1 MHIPSQNHESGGQK
15 HHSRP
20 SILPSQLYMTIPRF
34 TLESGQTLRNVV
46 VAFTFHGLL
55 NRRGDNAVVICH
67 ALSGNAAI
75 EEWWPTLMSGSNP
88 ALDPNQYCIICCN
101 VLGSPYG
108 SSSPLTYRD
117 ANAKAKDC
125 YGPSFPATTIRDDVR
140 AHRYVLDILGV
151 KSLHCVIGPSMG
163 GMTALEWALLYG
175 QDYVRSLVL
184 VATAAKQGAWQIAC
198 NENQRT
204 SIRCDKN
211 YRDGWYSHDKRPEA
225 GLAAARMAALM
236 TYRSYGSFEER
247 FGRRKR
253 TAPRQIKSA
262 ENGTAK
268 GCFGPKTTN
277 AVTVSVSRV
286 EEEGEKSEDEAKL
299 SRDALPQFSVQS
311 YLQYHGDK
319 FNARFDANCYVHIL
333 DKMDT
338 HDVSRGRCAPD
349 LTGEDGAIGRAL
361 ARIRQPTLVVGV
373 PSDILYPIQEQQ
385 ILFEN
390 IPNTVLG
397 VIESRDGH
405 DAFLIET
412 EQLDGLVRDFFGKL
426 RALEL
431 EAEARTRLESSQN
444 SVILWASSF

>member
-1 MHIPSQNHESGGQK
+1 
-15 HHSRP
+15 
-20 SILPSQLYMTIPRF
+20 
-34 TLESGQTLRNVV
+34 
-46 VAFTFHGLL
+46 
-55 NRRGDNAVVICH
+55 
-67 ALSGNAAI
+67 
-75 EEWWPTLMSGSNP
+75 
-88 ALDPNQYCIICCN
+88 
-101 VLGSPYG
+101 
-108 SSSPLTYRD
+108 
-117 ANAKAKDC
+117 
-125 YGPSFPATTIRDDVR
+125 
-140 AHRYVLDILGV
+140 
-151 KSLHCVIGPSMG
+151 MG

-198 NENQRT
+198 NENQRS

-211 YRDGWYSHDKRPEA
+211 YRDGWYSDEQRPEA

-236 TYRSYGSFEER
+236 TYRSYSSFEER

-253 TAPRQIKSA
+253 MAPRRIKSNT
-262 ENGTAK
+262 ETRPAK
-268 GCFGPKTTN
+268 GCFGSKPTEVT
-277 AVTVSVSRV
+277 TVSVSPLNGEGDDD
-286 EEEGEKSEDEAKL
+286 EEKATVDE
-299 SRDALPQFSVQS
+299 PQFSVQT
-311 YLQYHGDK
+311 YLKYHGDK

-338 HDVSRGRCAPD
+338 HDVSRDRCTPD
-349 LTGEDGAIGRAL
+349 STGEDGAIGRAL

-385 ILFEN
+385 VLFEN

-426 RALEL
+426 RNLEV
-431 EAEARTRLESSQN
+431 EAAARTQLESSRH